1 MTAATLGNAKATA
14 DDLFRQKRITAF
26 AVPALVL
33 AYLTYVFFAFDVPGL
48 AKRASMDNAVILA

>member
-33 AYLTYVFFAFDVPGL
+33 AYLTYVFFALRRSRGL
-48 AKRASMDNAVILA
+48 AKRASMD